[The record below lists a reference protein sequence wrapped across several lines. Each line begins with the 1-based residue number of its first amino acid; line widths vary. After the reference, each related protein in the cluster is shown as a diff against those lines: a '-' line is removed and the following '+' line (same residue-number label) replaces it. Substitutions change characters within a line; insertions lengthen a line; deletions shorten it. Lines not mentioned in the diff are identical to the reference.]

1 MSDYCPNCE
10 SSAKRIAELDAENE
24 RLRRRLAFEEGSS
37 IKDAILEAEGGAV
50 SPSNHFEGCWRI
62 MSHHACTLARVAELE
77 AENSALRWQE
87 RAPGTPTYD
96 ELEAQRDRALNLAE
110 QAQSQAVRAA
120 DVADTLKAELAALK
134 GRRCEACRFDHCEI
148 YRAARWPRER
158 EDFGCAAW
166 TERGTE

>member
-10 SSAKRIAELDAENE
+10 SSAKRIAELEAENE
-24 RLRRRLAFEEGSS
+24 KLKWKQEYAAGVTGCFFGLA
-37 IKDAILEAEGGAV
+37 EA
-50 SPSNHFEGCWRI
+50 
-62 MSHHACTLARVAELE
+62 LAAEL
-77 AENSALRWQE
+77 A
-87 RAPGTPTYD
+87 
-96 ELEAQRDRALNLAE
+96 
-110 QAQSQAVRAA
+110 
-120 DVADTLKAELAALK
+120 AELAALK